1 MNEGTSYVQIYT
13 RDGFVERI
21 DEPLKDV
28 NMSVWRWEHKYTRWI
43 EAYRV
48 ETHVQLSEAI
58 AKERNIGDNSYL
70 SWTADGRVPLIQILN
85 ILYTSVKV
93 KP

>member
-1 MNEGTSYVQIYT
+1 MSVVILYIKG
-13 RDGFVERI
+13 GFIERI
-21 DEPLKDV
+21 DESLKDV
-28 NMSVWRWEHKYTRWI
+28 DMSVWRWEHKHTRWI

-48 ETHVQLSEAI
+48 ETCAQLAEAI

-70 SWTADGRVPLIQILN
+70 SWTADGRMPLIQISN